1 MQYGKKYEVKWTPRL
16 MRQIVA
22 VILAI
27 FIVGGVVGYT
37 IGVVSAKCTT
47 TAEVVDPKPPVETTC
62 NTTEVTTSERSED
75 IKVYYDCPLSHDLQD
90 YIRTLCGNC
99 GVPMS
104 LIIAM
109 IEVESSFRANVISRT
124 NDYGLMQINI
134 VNHEELRKEYGITD
148 FLDPYQNV
156 FCGITMIA
164 EYYNRYCDV
173 NRALMAYN
181 LGLTG
186 AKRLWDK
193 SIFRT
198 SYTDEVNAAMEVY
211 ENEV

>member
-1 MQYGKKYEVKWTPRL
+1 MKYGKKYEVKWTPQL
-16 MRQIVA
+16 VRQIVLVA
-22 VILAI
+22 LAI

-37 IGVVSAKCTT
+37 IRAVSAKSTPT
-47 TAEVVDPKPPVETTC
+47 VEVVEPTLSVE
-62 NTTEVTTSERSED
+62 TTEVTTSERVED

-90 YIRTLCGNC
+90 YIRTLCGNY

-109 IEVESSFRANVISRT
+109 IDVESSFRADVISKT

-134 VNHEELRKEYGITD
+134 INHEWLREEYDITD

-156 FCGITMIA
+156 FCGIAMIA
-164 EYYNRYCDV
+164 EHYNRYCDV
-173 NRALMAYN
+173 NRAVMAYN
-181 LGLTG
+181 LGLAG

-198 SYTDEVNAAMEVY
+198 SYTDKINAAMEVY

>member
-1 MQYGKKYEVKWTPRL
+1 MKYGKKYVVKWTPRL
-16 MRQIVA
+16 VRQIVA
-22 VILAI
+22 VVIAI

-37 IGVVSAKCTT
+37 IGVVSAKSTT
-47 TAEVVDPKPPVETTC
+47 TAEVVETTC
-62 NTTEVTTSERSED
+62 ETTESTTSERVED
-75 IKVYYDCPLSHDLQD
+75 IRVYYDCPLSHDLQD
-90 YIRTLCGNC
+90 YIRTLCGNY

-109 IEVESSFRANVISRT
+109 IEVESSFRADAISKT

-134 VNHEELRKEYGITD
+134 INHEWLSKEYDITD

-156 FCGITMIA
+156 FCGIVMIA
-164 EYYNRYCDV
+164 EHYNRYCDV
-173 NRALMAYN
+173 NRAVMAYN
-181 LGLTG
+181 LGVTG

-198 SYTDEVNAAMEVY
+198 SYTDKIRTAMEVY
-211 ENEV
+211 DAQI

>member
-1 MQYGKKYEVKWTPRL
+1 MKYGKKYVVKWTPRL
-16 MRQIVA
+16 VRQIVA
-22 VILAI
+22 VLLAI
-27 FIVGGVVGYT
+27 FIVGGVAGYA
-37 IGVVSAKCTT
+37 IGVVSAQSTT
-47 TAEVVDPKPPVETTC
+47 TVEVVE
-62 NTTEVTTSERSED
+62 TTEVTTSEIVED
-75 IKVYYDCPLSHDLQD
+75 IRIYYDCPLSHDLQD
-90 YIRTLCGNC
+90 YIRTLCGNY

-109 IEVESSFRANVISRT
+109 IEVESSFRANAISKT

-134 VNHEELRKEYGITD
+134 VNHERLRKEYGITD

-164 EYYNRYCDV
+164 EHYNRYYDV
-173 NRALMAYN
+173 NRAVMAYN
-181 LGLTG
+181 LGVTG

-198 SYTDEVNAAMEVY
+198 SYTDKINAAMEVY
-211 ENEV
+211 DAQI